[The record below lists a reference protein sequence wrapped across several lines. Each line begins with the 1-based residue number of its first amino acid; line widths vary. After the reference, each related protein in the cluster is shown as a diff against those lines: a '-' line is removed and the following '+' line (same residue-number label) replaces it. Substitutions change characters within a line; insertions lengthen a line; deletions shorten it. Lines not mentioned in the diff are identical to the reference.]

1 MTDLLTL
8 LGENIWLVAVACAE
22 LVAAAVLA
30 AWAMRAPRRERRS
43 LPVPGGAVGQM
54 VKELNRNP
62 DEVRLLIRR
71 KDMLPVYAVGDME
84 ALLGIRL
91 EDLQGDVA
99 TLLPQLADPAAGR
112 ALWKSYAA
120 WDGAQELTDELHM
133 KNGEW
138 VYVDVRRGESDTV
151 DVATLRRSTTL
162 HQQIEKYEKSLQ
174 KAEEASQSKTTFLSR
189 MSHEIRT
196 PMNGI
201 IGMLTLAE
209 GKLTPDSPAM
219 QYLHKADELSDHL
232 LSLIND
238 ILDMSRIEAGKVE
251 LEEKPFSLRA
261 LGQKL
266 YDMFAKNLE
275 ARGIRYAVEYEN
287 LTADYVIGDEL
298 RISQVIINFLSNA
311 VKFTSEGEIVVTLR
325 QMMQRDGVVDLMF
338 RVHDT
343 GIGMEPEFISRI
355 FRPFEQESI
364 ETGRKYGGTGLGM
377 AITDQIV
384 SLMGGEIVVES
395 VPGKGSD
402 FSVFLHLPLA
412 SEPMKLTETQAEGE
426 QATDENVFRGR
437 RVLMAEDNEVNAMI
451 AVEILGEMGAEVD
464 VADNGQKAV
473 EAFAAHPQ
481 DYYDFILM
489 DVQMPVMDGRTAA
502 RNIRA
507 LNRPDAAT
515 VLIFA
520 LSADAFVED
529 ERLSREA
536 GMNAHYAKPVNF
548 VELQRNVGR
557 FLREK
562 ERNRT

>member
-8 LGENIWLVAVACAE
+8 LGENIWLVA
-22 LVAAAVLA
+22 
-30 AWAMRAPRRERRS
+30 
-43 LPVPGGAVGQM
+43 
-54 VKELNRNP
+54 
-62 DEVRLLIRR
+62 
-71 KDMLPVYAVGDME
+71 
-84 ALLGIRL
+84 
-91 EDLQGDVA
+91 
-99 TLLPQLADPAAGR
+99 
-112 ALWKSYAA
+112 
-120 WDGAQELTDELHM
+120 
-133 KNGEW
+133 
-138 VYVDVRRGESDTV
+138 
-151 DVATLRRSTTL
+151 VATLRRSTTL

-201 IGMLTLAE
+201 IGMLRLAE
-209 GKLTPDSPAM
+209 GKLTPYSPAM
-219 QYLHKADELSDHL
+219 QYRHKADELSDHL

-287 LTADYVIGDEL
+287 MTADYVIGDEL

-311 VKFTSEGEIVVTLR
+311 VKFTSEGEIVV
-325 QMMQRDGVVDLMF
+325 
-338 RVHDT
+338 
-343 GIGMEPEFISRI
+343 
-355 FRPFEQESI
+355 
-364 ETGRKYGGTGLGM
+364 
-377 AITDQIV
+377 
-384 SLMGGEIVVES
+384 ES

-402 FSVFLHLPLA
+402 FSVFLHLPLV
-412 SEPMKLTETQAEGE
+412 SEPMKLTETQAEDE

-473 EAFAAHPQ
+473 EVFATHPQ

-548 VELQRNVGR
+548 AELQRNVGR

>member
-1 MTDLLTL
+1 
-8 LGENIWLVAVACAE
+8 
-22 LVAAAVLA
+22 
-30 AWAMRAPRRERRS
+30 MRAPRWERRS
-43 LPVPGGAVGQM
+43 LLVPGGAVGQM

-151 DVATLRRSTTL
+151 DAATLRRSTTL
-162 HQQIEKYEKSLQ
+162 HQQIEKFEKSLQ

-275 ARGIRYAVEYEN
+275 VRGISALVSMARAQAVLQERNYVVPEDVQSVF
-287 LTADYVIGDEL
+287 ADVCAHRLVL
-298 RISQVIINFLSNA
+298 RPQARV
-311 VKFTSEGEIVVTLR
+311 
-325 QMMQRDGVVDLMF
+325 DGVTARD
-338 RVHDT
+338 
-343 GIGMEPEFISRI
+343 I
-355 FRPFEQESI
+355 
-364 ETGRKYGGTGLGM
+364 
-377 AITDQIV
+377 
-384 SLMGGEIVVES
+384 
-395 VPGKGSD
+395 
-402 FSVFLHLPLA
+402 LA
-412 SEPMKLTETQAEGE
+412 
-426 QATDENVFRGR
+426 
-437 RVLMAEDNEVNAMI
+437 
-451 AVEILGEMGAEVD
+451 EILHQV
-464 VADNGQKAV
+464 
-473 EAFAAHPQ
+473 
-481 DYYDFILM
+481 
-489 DVQMPVMDGRTAA
+489 
-502 RNIRA
+502 
-507 LNRPDAAT
+507 RPDT
-515 VLIFA
+515 
-520 LSADAFVED
+520 
-529 ERLSREA
+529 
-536 GMNAHYAKPVNF
+536 
-548 VELQRNVGR
+548 QR
-557 FLREK
+557 
-562 ERNRT
+562 

>member
-1 MTDLLTL
+1 MQTGTADGKLLHIPVAMNPCGIVVNKALTAVTPVLERLGAVIEGGYTDFALNQTFGTDNYDSTIMAFYEGNMPFYVCTAECFSGMKKRESKSKSYSTNPFEHEFIYAPVGDNGAGVYTSAADAAKAFVASCKAGEYAPCVNPSAPAKGVFLLCCL
-8 LGENIWLVAVACAE
+8 LQHTGKNSWRTPISGAARRRGAQRGGKILPQRAFLVLETAQFPQNCWHRPPLTGTGLEKYRGARCVK
-22 LVAAAVLA
+22 LA
-30 AWAMRAPRRERRS
+30 AWAMRAPRWERRS
-43 LPVPGGAVGQM
+43 LLVPGGAVGQM

-138 VYVDVRRGESDTV
+138 IYVDVRRGESDTV

-162 HQQIEKYEKSLQ
+162 HQQIEKFEKSLQ

-209 GKLTPDSPAM
+209 DKLTPDSPAM

-275 ARGIRYAVEYEN
+275 ACAHHAAHHDRLRTTDGGAGALRGAAARG
-287 LTADYVIGDEL
+287 GDGL
-298 RISQVIINFLSNA
+298 RA
-311 VKFTSEGEIVVTLR
+311 R
-325 QMMQRDGVVDLMF
+325 AAR
-338 RVHDT
+338 
-343 GIGMEPEFISRI
+343 
-355 FRPFEQESI
+355 ES
-364 ETGRKYGGTGLGM
+364 
-377 AITDQIV
+377 D
-384 SLMGGEIVVES
+384 
-395 VPGKGSD
+395 
-402 FSVFLHLPLA
+402 
-412 SEPMKLTETQAEGE
+412 
-426 QATDENVFRGR
+426 RGR
-437 RVLMAEDNEVNAMI
+437 RN
-451 AVEILGEMGAEVD
+451 
-464 VADNGQKAV
+464 
-473 EAFAAHPQ
+473 P
-481 DYYDFILM
+481 
-489 DVQMPVMDGRTAA
+489 
-502 RNIRA
+502 A
-507 LNRPDAAT
+507 LR
-515 VLIFA
+515 
-520 LSADAFVED
+520 
-529 ERLSREA
+529 
-536 GMNAHYAKPVNF
+536 
-548 VELQRNVGR
+548 
-557 FLREK
+557 REK
-562 ERNRT
+562 LAGG

>member
-1 MTDLLTL
+1 
-8 LGENIWLVAVACAE
+8 
-22 LVAAAVLA
+22 
-30 AWAMRAPRRERRS
+30 MRAPRWERRS
-43 LPVPGGAVGQM
+43 LLVPGGAVGQM
-54 VKELNRNP
+54 VKELNCNP

-71 KDMLPVYAVGDME
+71 KDMLSVYAVGDME

-162 HQQIEKYEKSLQ
+162 HQQIEKFEKSLQ

-251 LEEKPFSLRA
+251 LEEKPFSLCA

-275 ARGIRYAVEYEN
+275 ARGISALVSMTRAQAVLQERNYVVPEDVQSVF
-287 LTADYVIGDEL
+287 ADVCAHRLVL
-298 RISQVIINFLSNA
+298 RPQARV
-311 VKFTSEGEIVVTLR
+311 
-325 QMMQRDGVVDLMF
+325 DGVTARD
-338 RVHDT
+338 
-343 GIGMEPEFISRI
+343 I
-355 FRPFEQESI
+355 
-364 ETGRKYGGTGLGM
+364 
-377 AITDQIV
+377 
-384 SLMGGEIVVES
+384 
-395 VPGKGSD
+395 
-402 FSVFLHLPLA
+402 LA
-412 SEPMKLTETQAEGE
+412 
-426 QATDENVFRGR
+426 
-437 RVLMAEDNEVNAMI
+437 
-451 AVEILGEMGAEVD
+451 EILHQV
-464 VADNGQKAV
+464 
-473 EAFAAHPQ
+473 
-481 DYYDFILM
+481 
-489 DVQMPVMDGRTAA
+489 
-502 RNIRA
+502 
-507 LNRPDAAT
+507 RPDT
-515 VLIFA
+515 
-520 LSADAFVED
+520 
-529 ERLSREA
+529 
-536 GMNAHYAKPVNF
+536 
-548 VELQRNVGR
+548 QR
-557 FLREK
+557 
-562 ERNRT
+562 

>member
-1 MTDLLTL
+1 
-8 LGENIWLVAVACAE
+8 
-22 LVAAAVLA
+22 
-30 AWAMRAPRRERRS
+30 MRAPRWERRS
-43 LPVPGGAVGQM
+43 LLVPGGAVGRM

-62 DEVRLLIRR
+62 DEVCLLIRR

-151 DVATLRRSTTL
+151 DVATLRCSTTL
-162 HQQIEKYEKSLQ
+162 HQQIEKFEKSLQ

-238 ILDMSRIEAGKVE
+238 ILDMSRIETGKVE

-275 ARGIRYAVEYEN
+275 ARGISALVSMARAQAVLQERNYVVPEDVQSVF
-287 LTADYVIGDEL
+287 ADVCAHRLVL
-298 RISQVIINFLSNA
+298 RPQARV
-311 VKFTSEGEIVVTLR
+311 
-325 QMMQRDGVVDLMF
+325 DGVTARD
-338 RVHDT
+338 
-343 GIGMEPEFISRI
+343 I
-355 FRPFEQESI
+355 
-364 ETGRKYGGTGLGM
+364 
-377 AITDQIV
+377 
-384 SLMGGEIVVES
+384 
-395 VPGKGSD
+395 
-402 FSVFLHLPLA
+402 LA
-412 SEPMKLTETQAEGE
+412 
-426 QATDENVFRGR
+426 
-437 RVLMAEDNEVNAMI
+437 
-451 AVEILGEMGAEVD
+451 EILHQV
-464 VADNGQKAV
+464 
-473 EAFAAHPQ
+473 
-481 DYYDFILM
+481 
-489 DVQMPVMDGRTAA
+489 
-502 RNIRA
+502 
-507 LNRPDAAT
+507 RPDT
-515 VLIFA
+515 
-520 LSADAFVED
+520 
-529 ERLSREA
+529 
-536 GMNAHYAKPVNF
+536 
-548 VELQRNVGR
+548 QR
-557 FLREK
+557 
-562 ERNRT
+562 

>member
-1 MTDLLTL
+1 
-8 LGENIWLVAVACAE
+8 
-22 LVAAAVLA
+22 
-30 AWAMRAPRRERRS
+30 MRAPRWERRS
-43 LPVPGGAVGQM
+43 LLVPGGAVGQM

-151 DVATLRRSTTL
+151 DVATLRRNTTL
-162 HQQIEKYEKSLQ
+162 HQQIEKFEKSLQ

-275 ARGIRYAVEYEN
+275 ARGISALVSMARAQAVLQERNYVVPEDVQSVF
-287 LTADYVIGDEL
+287 ADVCAHRLVL
-298 RISQVIINFLSNA
+298 RPQARV
-311 VKFTSEGEIVVTLR
+311 
-325 QMMQRDGVVDLMF
+325 DGVTARD
-338 RVHDT
+338 
-343 GIGMEPEFISRI
+343 
-355 FRPFEQESI
+355 
-364 ETGRKYGGTGLGM
+364 
-377 AITDQIV
+377 
-384 SLMGGEIVVES
+384 
-395 VPGKGSD
+395 
-402 FSVFLHLPLA
+402 
-412 SEPMKLTETQAEGE
+412 
-426 QATDENVFRGR
+426 
-437 RVLMAEDNEVNAMI
+437 
-451 AVEILGEMGAEVD
+451 ILGE
-464 VADNGQKAV
+464 
-473 EAFAAHPQ
+473 
-481 DYYDFILM
+481 ILHQ
-489 DVQMPVMDGRTAA
+489 V
-502 RNIRA
+502 
-507 LNRPDAAT
+507 RPDT
-515 VLIFA
+515 
-520 LSADAFVED
+520 
-529 ERLSREA
+529 
-536 GMNAHYAKPVNF
+536 
-548 VELQRNVGR
+548 QR
-557 FLREK
+557 
-562 ERNRT
+562 

>member
-1 MTDLLTL
+1 
-8 LGENIWLVAVACAE
+8 
-22 LVAAAVLA
+22 
-30 AWAMRAPRRERRS
+30 MRAPRWERRS
-43 LPVPGGAVGQM
+43 LLVPGGAVGQM

-162 HQQIEKYEKSLQ
+162 HQQIEKFEKSLQ

-219 QYLHKADELSDHL
+219 QYLHKADELSDHM

-275 ARGIRYAVEYEN
+275 ARAHHAAHHDRLRTTDGGAGALRGAAVRG
-287 LTADYVIGDEL
+287 GDGL
-298 RISQVIINFLSNA
+298 RA
-311 VKFTSEGEIVVTLR
+311 R
-325 QMMQRDGVVDLMF
+325 AAR
-338 RVHDT
+338 
-343 GIGMEPEFISRI
+343 
-355 FRPFEQESI
+355 ES
-364 ETGRKYGGTGLGM
+364 
-377 AITDQIV
+377 D
-384 SLMGGEIVVES
+384 
-395 VPGKGSD
+395 
-402 FSVFLHLPLA
+402 
-412 SEPMKLTETQAEGE
+412 
-426 QATDENVFRGR
+426 RGR
-437 RVLMAEDNEVNAMI
+437 RN
-451 AVEILGEMGAEVD
+451 
-464 VADNGQKAV
+464 
-473 EAFAAHPQ
+473 P
-481 DYYDFILM
+481 
-489 DVQMPVMDGRTAA
+489 
-502 RNIRA
+502 A
-507 LNRPDAAT
+507 LR
-515 VLIFA
+515 
-520 LSADAFVED
+520 
-529 ERLSREA
+529 
-536 GMNAHYAKPVNF
+536 
-548 VELQRNVGR
+548 
-557 FLREK
+557 REK
-562 ERNRT
+562 SAGG

>member
-1 MTDLLTL
+1 
-8 LGENIWLVAVACAE
+8 
-22 LVAAAVLA
+22 
-30 AWAMRAPRRERRS
+30 MRAPRWERRS
-43 LPVPGGAVGQM
+43 LLVPGGAVGQM

-71 KDMLPVYAVGDME
+71 KNMLPVYAVGDME

-91 EDLQGDVA
+91 EGLQGDVA

-112 ALWKSYAA
+112 TLWKSYAA

-162 HQQIEKYEKSLQ
+162 HQQIEKFEKSLQ

-275 ARGIRYAVEYEN
+275 ARGISALVSMARAQAVLQERNYVVPEDVQSVF
-287 LTADYVIGDEL
+287 ADVCAHRLVL
-298 RISQVIINFLSNA
+298 RPQARV
-311 VKFTSEGEIVVTLR
+311 
-325 QMMQRDGVVDLMF
+325 DGVTARD
-338 RVHDT
+338 
-343 GIGMEPEFISRI
+343 I
-355 FRPFEQESI
+355 
-364 ETGRKYGGTGLGM
+364 
-377 AITDQIV
+377 
-384 SLMGGEIVVES
+384 
-395 VPGKGSD
+395 
-402 FSVFLHLPLA
+402 LA
-412 SEPMKLTETQAEGE
+412 
-426 QATDENVFRGR
+426 
-437 RVLMAEDNEVNAMI
+437 
-451 AVEILGEMGAEVD
+451 EILHQV
-464 VADNGQKAV
+464 
-473 EAFAAHPQ
+473 
-481 DYYDFILM
+481 
-489 DVQMPVMDGRTAA
+489 
-502 RNIRA
+502 
-507 LNRPDAAT
+507 RPDT
-515 VLIFA
+515 
-520 LSADAFVED
+520 
-529 ERLSREA
+529 
-536 GMNAHYAKPVNF
+536 
-548 VELQRNVGR
+548 QR
-557 FLREK
+557 
-562 ERNRT
+562 

>member
-1 MTDLLTL
+1 
-8 LGENIWLVAVACAE
+8 
-22 LVAAAVLA
+22 
-30 AWAMRAPRRERRS
+30 MRAPRWERRS
-43 LPVPGGAVGQM
+43 LLVPGGAVGQM

-62 DEVRLLIRR
+62 DKVRLLIRR

-138 VYVDVRRGESDTV
+138 IYVDVRRGESDTV

-162 HQQIEKYEKSLQ
+162 HQQIEKFEKSLQ

-275 ARGIRYAVEYEN
+275 VRGISALVSMARAQAVLQERNYVVPEDVQSVF
-287 LTADYVIGDEL
+287 ADVCAHRLVL
-298 RISQVIINFLSNA
+298 RPQARV
-311 VKFTSEGEIVVTLR
+311 
-325 QMMQRDGVVDLMF
+325 DGVTARD
-338 RVHDT
+338 
-343 GIGMEPEFISRI
+343 I
-355 FRPFEQESI
+355 
-364 ETGRKYGGTGLGM
+364 
-377 AITDQIV
+377 
-384 SLMGGEIVVES
+384 
-395 VPGKGSD
+395 
-402 FSVFLHLPLA
+402 LA
-412 SEPMKLTETQAEGE
+412 
-426 QATDENVFRGR
+426 
-437 RVLMAEDNEVNAMI
+437 
-451 AVEILGEMGAEVD
+451 EILHQV
-464 VADNGQKAV
+464 
-473 EAFAAHPQ
+473 
-481 DYYDFILM
+481 
-489 DVQMPVMDGRTAA
+489 
-502 RNIRA
+502 
-507 LNRPDAAT
+507 RPDT
-515 VLIFA
+515 
-520 LSADAFVED
+520 
-529 ERLSREA
+529 
-536 GMNAHYAKPVNF
+536 
-548 VELQRNVGR
+548 QR
-557 FLREK
+557 
-562 ERNRT
+562 

>member
-1 MTDLLTL
+1 
-8 LGENIWLVAVACAE
+8 
-22 LVAAAVLA
+22 
-30 AWAMRAPRRERRS
+30 MRAPRWERRS
-43 LPVPGGAVGQM
+43 LLVPGGAVEQM

-151 DVATLRRSTTL
+151 DAATLRRSTTL
-162 HQQIEKYEKSLQ
+162 HQQIEKFEKSLQ

-189 MSHEIRT
+189 TSHEIRT

-275 ARGIRYAVEYEN
+275 ARGISALVSMARAQAVLQERNYVVPEDVQSVF
-287 LTADYVIGDEL
+287 ADVCAHRLVL
-298 RISQVIINFLSNA
+298 RPQARV
-311 VKFTSEGEIVVTLR
+311 
-325 QMMQRDGVVDLMF
+325 DGVTARD
-338 RVHDT
+338 
-343 GIGMEPEFISRI
+343 I
-355 FRPFEQESI
+355 
-364 ETGRKYGGTGLGM
+364 
-377 AITDQIV
+377 
-384 SLMGGEIVVES
+384 
-395 VPGKGSD
+395 
-402 FSVFLHLPLA
+402 LA
-412 SEPMKLTETQAEGE
+412 
-426 QATDENVFRGR
+426 
-437 RVLMAEDNEVNAMI
+437 
-451 AVEILGEMGAEVD
+451 EILHQV
-464 VADNGQKAV
+464 
-473 EAFAAHPQ
+473 
-481 DYYDFILM
+481 
-489 DVQMPVMDGRTAA
+489 
-502 RNIRA
+502 
-507 LNRPDAAT
+507 RPDT
-515 VLIFA
+515 
-520 LSADAFVED
+520 
-529 ERLSREA
+529 
-536 GMNAHYAKPVNF
+536 
-548 VELQRNVGR
+548 QR
-557 FLREK
+557 
-562 ERNRT
+562 

>member
-1 MTDLLTL
+1 
-8 LGENIWLVAVACAE
+8 
-22 LVAAAVLA
+22 
-30 AWAMRAPRRERRS
+30 MRAPRWERRS
-43 LPVPGGAVGQM
+43 LLVPGGAVGQM

-138 VYVDVRRGESDTV
+138 IYVDVRRGESDTV
-151 DVATLRRSTTL
+151 DVATL
-162 HQQIEKYEKSLQ
+162 HQQIEKFEKSLQ

-189 MSHEIRT
+189 MSHKIRT

-275 ARGIRYAVEYEN
+275 ARAHHAAHHDRLRTTDGGAGALRGA
-287 LTADYVIGDEL
+287 AARGGDGL
-298 RISQVIINFLSNA
+298 RA
-311 VKFTSEGEIVVTLR
+311 R
-325 QMMQRDGVVDLMF
+325 AAR
-338 RVHDT
+338 
-343 GIGMEPEFISRI
+343 
-355 FRPFEQESI
+355 ES
-364 ETGRKYGGTGLGM
+364 
-377 AITDQIV
+377 D
-384 SLMGGEIVVES
+384 
-395 VPGKGSD
+395 
-402 FSVFLHLPLA
+402 
-412 SEPMKLTETQAEGE
+412 
-426 QATDENVFRGR
+426 RGR
-437 RVLMAEDNEVNAMI
+437 RN
-451 AVEILGEMGAEVD
+451 
-464 VADNGQKAV
+464 
-473 EAFAAHPQ
+473 P
-481 DYYDFILM
+481 
-489 DVQMPVMDGRTAA
+489 
-502 RNIRA
+502 A
-507 LNRPDAAT
+507 LR
-515 VLIFA
+515 
-520 LSADAFVED
+520 
-529 ERLSREA
+529 
-536 GMNAHYAKPVNF
+536 
-548 VELQRNVGR
+548 
-557 FLREK
+557 REK
-562 ERNRT
+562 PAGG

>member
-1 MTDLLTL
+1 
-8 LGENIWLVAVACAE
+8 
-22 LVAAAVLA
+22 
-30 AWAMRAPRRERRS
+30 MRAPRWERRS
-43 LPVPGGAVGQM
+43 LLVPGGAVGQM

-112 ALWKSYAA
+112 TLWKSYAA

-162 HQQIEKYEKSLQ
+162 HQQIEKFEKSLQ

-275 ARGIRYAVEYEN
+275 ARGISALVSMARAQAVLQERNYVVPEDVQSVF
-287 LTADYVIGDEL
+287 ADVCAHRLVL
-298 RISQVIINFLSNA
+298 RPQARV
-311 VKFTSEGEIVVTLR
+311 
-325 QMMQRDGVVDLMF
+325 DGVTARD
-338 RVHDT
+338 
-343 GIGMEPEFISRI
+343 
-355 FRPFEQESI
+355 
-364 ETGRKYGGTGLGM
+364 
-377 AITDQIV
+377 
-384 SLMGGEIVVES
+384 
-395 VPGKGSD
+395 
-402 FSVFLHLPLA
+402 
-412 SEPMKLTETQAEGE
+412 
-426 QATDENVFRGR
+426 
-437 RVLMAEDNEVNAMI
+437 
-451 AVEILGEMGAEVD
+451 ILGE
-464 VADNGQKAV
+464 
-473 EAFAAHPQ
+473 
-481 DYYDFILM
+481 ILHQ
-489 DVQMPVMDGRTAA
+489 V
-502 RNIRA
+502 
-507 LNRPDAAT
+507 RPDT
-515 VLIFA
+515 
-520 LSADAFVED
+520 
-529 ERLSREA
+529 
-536 GMNAHYAKPVNF
+536 
-548 VELQRNVGR
+548 QR
-557 FLREK
+557 
-562 ERNRT
+562 

>member
-1 MTDLLTL
+1 
-8 LGENIWLVAVACAE
+8 
-22 LVAAAVLA
+22 
-30 AWAMRAPRRERRS
+30 MRAPRWERRS
-43 LPVPGGAVGQM
+43 LLVPGGAVGQM
-54 VKELNRNP
+54 VKGAEPQPGRGAP
-62 DEVRLLIRR
+62 ADT
-71 KDMLPVYAVGDME
+71 PQGYAAGLRGRDME

-99 TLLPQLADPAAGR
+99 TLLPQLTDPAAGR

-162 HQQIEKYEKSLQ
+162 HQQIEKFEKSLQ

-275 ARGIRYAVEYEN
+275 ARAHHAAHHDRLRTTDGGAGALRGA
-287 LTADYVIGDEL
+287 AARGGDGL
-298 RISQVIINFLSNA
+298 RA
-311 VKFTSEGEIVVTLR
+311 R
-325 QMMQRDGVVDLMF
+325 AAR
-338 RVHDT
+338 
-343 GIGMEPEFISRI
+343 
-355 FRPFEQESI
+355 ES
-364 ETGRKYGGTGLGM
+364 
-377 AITDQIV
+377 D
-384 SLMGGEIVVES
+384 
-395 VPGKGSD
+395 
-402 FSVFLHLPLA
+402 
-412 SEPMKLTETQAEGE
+412 
-426 QATDENVFRGR
+426 RGR
-437 RVLMAEDNEVNAMI
+437 RN
-451 AVEILGEMGAEVD
+451 
-464 VADNGQKAV
+464 
-473 EAFAAHPQ
+473 P
-481 DYYDFILM
+481 
-489 DVQMPVMDGRTAA
+489 
-502 RNIRA
+502 A
-507 LNRPDAAT
+507 LR
-515 VLIFA
+515 
-520 LSADAFVED
+520 
-529 ERLSREA
+529 
-536 GMNAHYAKPVNF
+536 
-548 VELQRNVGR
+548 
-557 FLREK
+557 REK
-562 ERNRT
+562 PAGG

>member
-1 MTDLLTL
+1 
-8 LGENIWLVAVACAE
+8 
-22 LVAAAVLA
+22 
-30 AWAMRAPRRERRS
+30 MRAPRWERRS
-43 LPVPGGAVGQM
+43 LLVPGGAVGQM

-162 HQQIEKYEKSLQ
+162 HQQIEKFEKSLQ

-275 ARGIRYAVEYEN
+275 ARGISALVSMARAQAVLQERNYVVPEDVQSVF
-287 LTADYVIGDEL
+287 ADVCAHRLVL
-298 RISQVIINFLSNA
+298 RPQARV
-311 VKFTSEGEIVVTLR
+311 
-325 QMMQRDGVVDLMF
+325 DGVTARD
-338 RVHDT
+338 
-343 GIGMEPEFISRI
+343 
-355 FRPFEQESI
+355 
-364 ETGRKYGGTGLGM
+364 
-377 AITDQIV
+377 
-384 SLMGGEIVVES
+384 
-395 VPGKGSD
+395 
-402 FSVFLHLPLA
+402 
-412 SEPMKLTETQAEGE
+412 
-426 QATDENVFRGR
+426 
-437 RVLMAEDNEVNAMI
+437 
-451 AVEILGEMGAEVD
+451 ILGE
-464 VADNGQKAV
+464 
-473 EAFAAHPQ
+473 
-481 DYYDFILM
+481 ILHQ
-489 DVQMPVMDGRTAA
+489 V
-502 RNIRA
+502 
-507 LNRPDAAT
+507 RPDT
-515 VLIFA
+515 
-520 LSADAFVED
+520 
-529 ERLSREA
+529 
-536 GMNAHYAKPVNF
+536 
-548 VELQRNVGR
+548 QR
-557 FLREK
+557 
-562 ERNRT
+562 

>member
-1 MTDLLTL
+1 
-8 LGENIWLVAVACAE
+8 
-22 LVAAAVLA
+22 
-30 AWAMRAPRRERRS
+30 MRAPRWERRS
-43 LPVPGGAVGQM
+43 LLVPGGAVGQM

-162 HQQIEKYEKSLQ
+162 HQQIEKFEKSLQ

-275 ARGIRYAVEYEN
+275 ARGISALVSMARAQAVLQERNYVVPEDVQSVF
-287 LTADYVIGDEL
+287 ADVCAHRLVL
-298 RISQVIINFLSNA
+298 RPQARV
-311 VKFTSEGEIVVTLR
+311 
-325 QMMQRDGVVDLMF
+325 DGVTARD
-338 RVHDT
+338 
-343 GIGMEPEFISRI
+343 I
-355 FRPFEQESI
+355 
-364 ETGRKYGGTGLGM
+364 
-377 AITDQIV
+377 
-384 SLMGGEIVVES
+384 
-395 VPGKGSD
+395 
-402 FSVFLHLPLA
+402 LA
-412 SEPMKLTETQAEGE
+412 
-426 QATDENVFRGR
+426 
-437 RVLMAEDNEVNAMI
+437 
-451 AVEILGEMGAEVD
+451 EILHQV
-464 VADNGQKAV
+464 
-473 EAFAAHPQ
+473 
-481 DYYDFILM
+481 
-489 DVQMPVMDGRTAA
+489 
-502 RNIRA
+502 
-507 LNRPDAAT
+507 RPDT
-515 VLIFA
+515 
-520 LSADAFVED
+520 
-529 ERLSREA
+529 
-536 GMNAHYAKPVNF
+536 
-548 VELQRNVGR
+548 QR
-557 FLREK
+557 
-562 ERNRT
+562 